1 MTKRLAAHHS
11 HAARR
16 TRHLDLVKRDHEVSR
31 CLRSTQGPCP
41 AWQGDSFCEEV
52 IEVHAEGPKMSGG
65 KRAVFG
71 SRVPVDR
78 ATELPQRRILV
89 SGLPKL
95 TSQIGRELAHAA
107 EVVGPELARTPS
119 PSSCAGAP
127 SSTVIEA
134 NRRNASTV
142 ARTSTTVTASG

>member
-1 MTKRLAAHHS
+1 MSAS
-11 HAARR
+11 AARR

-52 IEVHAEGPKMSGG
+52 IEVHAEGPKVSGG
-65 KRAVFG
+65 KRAVFR
-71 SRVPVDR
+71 SWVPVDR

-89 SGLPKL
+89 SGLLKL

-107 EVVGPELARTPS
+107 EVVGPELGEDPVAVYHRGPVR
-119 PSSCAGAP
+119 PGALP
-127 SSTVIEA
+127 VPVVPPDE
-134 NRRNASTV
+134 RPC
-142 ARTSTTVTASG
+142 